1 MSLRTLPFRQ
11 YNETDVINM
20 FALGTGFVNESVTDS
35 SATSYGE
42 AGVFVTIE
50 SGNLN
55 VDTITYDNAYA
66 SYLGKTNYPHVGA
79 NQYPRVSIS
88 LKPATSGDAL
98 IGMTLRQTAKTDEN
112 GEKLLYYP
120 QKAEELMCMLP
131 GQAVPVATRGIF
143 TLDDA
148 AFTVAI
154 GTGAGQ
160 IGIGSGL
167 ALSSGT
173 SGRLTGCAITNPARV
188 ALVIATGSR
197 TYTASTANLVDPLS
211 GSYAIIGLGL

>member
-1 MSLRTLPFRQ
+1 MALRTLPFRQ

-20 FALGTGFVNESVTDS
+20 FALGTGYVNNSVTDS
-35 SATSYGE
+35 NNGD

-55 VDTITYDNAYA
+55 LDTITYDNAYA
-66 SYLGKTNYPHVGA
+66 DYLGKTNYPHVGA
-79 NQYPRVSIS
+79 NQYPRVTLS

-98 IGMTLRQTAKTDEN
+98 IGMTLRQTAKFDEN

-131 GQAVPVATRGIF
+131 GQSVPVATRGVF
-143 TLDDA
+143 ALSA
-148 AFTVAI
+148 SAF
-154 GTGAGQ
+154 AGSVPAV
-160 IGIGSGL
+160 GSGL
-167 ALSSGT
+167 KLPSGV
-173 SGRLTGCAITNPARV
+173 SGKLTGCAIADPTRV

-197 TYTASTANLVDPLS
+197 AASTSTANLSDPLT
-211 GSYAIIGLGL
+211 GSYAIVGLGL